1 MPLGEPGPGP
11 LDELVARLTAAG
23 LPPDARGM
31 ADALWLAQWIT
42 PEPSTAQGTDEGGGT
57 GGADGA
63 HGAKGAGADRRPDR
77 ADPATFRV
85 GPPVSPGLEGG
96 TGAPFDGDRSPD
108 PAAGEAASAAALRE
122 AARRGLAE
130 LLPARHERSTDPDRY
145 RLGEVAVPIASA
157 FPGLLPLQRALRP
170 VQRYRPPT
178 APARRKLDERAT
190 AELSA
195 HAEMVIPVLRG
206 VHRRTAGLRLLMDGS
221 SSMAVWEQMLHDL
234 RQVCERVGAFR
245 DVTVHYL
252 HPHGADVGVTAAPGP
267 GRPLR
272 PADQLHDPTGHH
284 LTLVVSDCAGPLW
297 HDGRMQRLLYR
308 WAADAPLAVV
318 QPLPQRMWGR
328 TLLPAVAGTLV
339 RRQGPYQPL
348 DFRPARRRRRPAPPP
363 GTETEP
369 PRERAVPVLA
379 ATPSAL
385 GSWARLA
392 AADAGLSLR
401 GAASVVR
408 ADHGAEPRSGPPP
421 TPGSGE
427 PSRMVREFDRQ
438 ASPAARLLAVHLS
451 AVPLALPVIQLV
463 QRAMLPQTGPAEL
476 AEVLLSGLVTQV
488 PPEEFPPGERAPG
501 AGPPE
506 EQLAATGPWY
516 DFVPGVRDEL
526 LARLSAGEA
535 ALVLKHCS
543 LYIERTFGRSARNF
557 PAVAVAMLSGS
568 GREPETGRRAVPEPF
583 ARVSERVLRRF
594 EPALRPPDRRPY
606 ASDGPAAE
614 GAALLERYEQDRA
627 VRDLIEAVRLLRA
640 AAERLPPAGTDL
652 ARALLHAWAEWRQPD
667 ALEEAERAVRA
678 AERALGAAPPAD
690 TAERDGSRQDSR
702 DGSGPGSRD
711 DDAGAVERTRVLIVL
726 GRVAHARA
734 RERRAAGDPAGERTA
749 LAEAARQLDAACG
762 LMSLLDPRVLE
773 SMVLR
778 TEVLRRLAALPDT
791 AAPPETSSSPGP
803 GAPAGPSAS
812 PGPATSPE
820 TAATPGAPAAQEPG
834 ATLAP
839 PGRAGAEGAAGQPP
853 PPDPLDEAERSLT
866 TLLDRW
872 PSGEQVPGEVYAAR
886 GGVLL
891 DQARRAAARRPEEP
905 GAARPAEALAVR
917 AADDLDT
924 ATVLLRR
931 RGSDADRLVCETLL
945 DLAAARRLGGGAGL
959 PSVLPTLERA
969 RAIAQALGDPA
980 LEADSLRRI
989 AAAQRGVHTRTGAV
1003 TALDA
1008 AIDALAAALRL
1019 TAPDSPVH
1027 SSLLAERGAALL
1039 LRARQEPA
1047 GEPGRRLADEAVHV
1061 LREALARVAPQDP
1074 DLGSHRLL
1082 FGRALRLRHERRPSV
1097 ADLHEA
1103 DWVLE
1108 LAARGAG
1115 VPDVVC
1121 AEAWIE
1127 VGDVQLLLDRR
1138 FGSRERHDRAAACY
1152 RRAAAAAGRAGSAL
1166 LAARAHHRRAEVLEV
1181 TAGPRSALQAYR
1193 ESWEHWQRT
1202 AADPGPE
1209 AQRTRARMRALESPA

>member
-1 MPLGEPGPGP
+1 MPPGEPGPGP

-23 LPPDARGM
+23 LPADARGM

-42 PEPSTAQGTDEGGGT
+42 PGEPRAEGS
-57 GGADGA
+57 ADTVPTP
-63 HGAKGAGADRRPDR
+63 ADRPDR
-77 ADPATFRV
+77 TDPATFRV
-85 GPPVSPGLEGG
+85 GP
-96 TGAPFDGDRSPD
+96 
-108 PAAGEAASAAALRE
+108 AASADPAGAGGTAAAAGGDGPADGDPSPSVLQDG
-122 AARRGLAE
+122 ARRRVAE
-130 LLPARHERSTDPDRY
+130 LLPSHALGETPTRFPDPDRQ

-170 VQRYRPPT
+170 IQRYRPPV
-178 APARRKLDERAT
+178 APVPRKLDEPAT

-195 HAEMVIPVLRG
+195 HAEMIIPVLRG
-206 VHRRTAGLRLLMDGS
+206 VHRRAAGLRLLMDGS

-252 HPHGADVGVTAAPGP
+252 HPHGPDVGVAAAPGP

-297 HDGRMQRLLYR
+297 RDGRMQRLLYR

-318 QPLPQRMWGR
+318 QPLPQRMWAR

-339 RRQGPYQPL
+339 RRQGPYQAL
-348 DFRPARRRRRPAPPP
+348 DFRPARRRRRPAGPP
-363 GTETEP
+363 GAASEA
-369 PRERAVPVLA
+369 PRERAVPVLS

-392 AADAGLSLR
+392 AADAGLALR

-408 ADHGAEPRSGPPP
+408 ADHGTEHPAGPPP
-421 TPGSGE
+421 APG
-427 PSRMVREFDRQ
+427 PAAPARMVREFDQQ

-476 AEVLLSGLVTQV
+476 AEVLLSGLVTQL
-488 PPEEFPPGERAPG
+488 PPDERPSGEQ
-501 AGPPE
+501 AGVS
-506 EQLAATGPWY
+506 GPWY

-543 LYIERTFGRSARNF
+543 LYVERTFGRSARNF

-594 EPALRPPDRRPY
+594 EPALRPPVRRPY

-640 AAERLPPAGTDL
+640 ATERLPVAGTDL
-652 ARALLHAWAEWRQPD
+652 ARALLHAWATWRQPD
-667 ALEEAERAVRA
+667 ALEEAERAARA
-678 AERALGAAPPAD
+678 AERATAGEPAADDQEGA
-690 TAERDGSRQDSR
+690 TAGRE
-702 DGSGPGSRD
+702 
-711 DDAGAVERTRVLIVL
+711 AERTRALIVL
-726 GRVAHARA
+726 GRVGHARA
-734 RERRAAGDPAGERTA
+734 RERRTAGTPAEERTA
-749 LAEAARQLDAACG
+749 LADAARHLHAACG

-778 TEVLRRLAALPDT
+778 TEVLRRLAALPAVPDT
-791 AAPPETSSSPGP
+791 D
-803 GAPAGPSAS
+803 
-812 PGPATSPE
+812 
-820 TAATPGAPAAQEPG
+820 G
-834 ATLAP
+834 ATD
-839 PGRAGAEGAAGQPP
+839 
-853 PPDPLDEAERSLT
+853 PDPLDEAERSLT
-866 TLLDRW
+866 TLLDQW

-891 DQARRAAARRPEEP
+891 DQARRAARGDAGGPH
-905 GAARPAEALAVR
+905 PAEALAVR

-924 ATVLLRR
+924 AAVLLRR
-931 RGSDADRLVCETLL
+931 RGGAADRLVCETLL
-945 DLAAARRLGGGAGL
+945 DLAAARQLNGGAGR

-969 RAIAQALGDPA
+969 RALAHELDDRA
-980 LEADSLRRI
+980 LEADSLRRT
-989 AAAQRGVHTRTGAV
+989 AAAQRAVHTRTGDL

-1008 AIDALAAALRL
+1008 AIAALAAALRL
-1019 TAPDSPVH
+1019 TTPDSTEH

-1039 LRARQEPA
+1039 LRARLEPA
-1047 GEPGRRLADEAVHV
+1047 EEPGKRLANEAVHV
-1061 LREALARVAPQDP
+1061 LREALGRVAPHDP

-1082 FGRALRLRHERRPSV
+1082 FGRALRLRYERQPSL

-1103 DWVLE
+1103 DWILE
-1108 LAARGAG
+1108 LAARGAD
-1115 VPDVVC
+1115 VPDAVS
-1121 AEAWIE
+1121 AEAWLE

-1138 FGSRERHDRAAACY
+1138 FDSRERHDRAAACY
-1152 RRAAAAAGRAGSAL
+1152 RRAAAAARRADSAL
-1166 LAARAHHRRAEVLEV
+1166 PAARAHHRRGEVLEV
-1181 TAGPRSALQAYR
+1181 TAGPRSALHAYR
-1193 ESWEHWQRT
+1193 ESWEQWQRAGEDT
-1202 AADPGPE
+1202 GPE
-1209 AQRTRARMRALESPA
+1209 AQRTRARMRALESTA

>member
-1 MPLGEPGPGP
+1 MPPGEPGPGP

-23 LPPDARGM
+23 LPADARSM
-31 ADALWLAQWIT
+31 ADTLWLAQWIT
-42 PEPSTAQGTDEGGGT
+42 PEEPPAGDRAET
-57 GGADGA
+57 G
-63 HGAKGAGADRRPDR
+63 RPDR
-77 ADPATFRV
+77 PDPTDPATFRV
-85 GPPVSPGLEGG
+85 GP
-96 TGAPFDGDRSPD
+96 
-108 PAAGEAASAAALRE
+108 AASADHSPDGTPAPADGSASPAGDAPAPRDGV
-122 AARRGLAE
+122 RRVAE
-130 LLPARHERSTDPDRY
+130 LLPPQDTGEAPALVGQWASVPDPDRQ

-170 VQRYRPPT
+170 VQRYRPPA
-178 APARRKLDERAT
+178 APVRRTLDEPAT

-195 HAEMVIPVLRG
+195 HAETIIPVLRG
-206 VHRRTAGLRLLMDGS
+206 VHRRAAALRLLMDGS

-252 HPHGADVGVTAAPGP
+252 HPHGPDVGVAALPGP

-284 LTLVVSDCAGPLW
+284 LTLVISDCAGPLW
-297 HDGRMQRLLYR
+297 RDGRMQRLLYR

-318 QPLPQRMWGR
+318 QPLPQRMWAR

-339 RRQGPYQPL
+339 RRQGPYQAL
-348 DFRPARRRRRPAPPP
+348 DFRPARRRRRPSAP
-363 GTETEP
+363 GTP
-369 PRERAVPVLA
+369 PAAPRERAVPVLS

-401 GAASVVR
+401 GAACVVR
-408 ADHGAEPRSGPPP
+408 ADHGAEPAAGPPP
-421 TPGSGE
+421 APERGA
-427 PSRMVREFDRQ
+427 PARMVREFDQQ

-476 AEVLLSGLVTQV
+476 AEVLLSGLVAQL
-488 PPEEFPPGERAPG
+488 PPDRRPSGDS
-501 AGPPE
+501 
-506 EQLAATGPWY
+506 GPWY
-516 DFVPGVRDEL
+516 EFVPGVRDEL
-526 LARLSAGEA
+526 LGRLSAGEA

-568 GREPETGRRAVPEPF
+568 AREPETGPRAVPEPF

-606 ASDGPAAE
+606 GSDGPAAE
-614 GAALLERYEQDRA
+614 GAALLERYEHDRA

-652 ARALLHAWAEWRQPD
+652 ARALLHAWAKWRQPD
-667 ALEEAERAVRA
+667 ALEEAERAART
-678 AERALGAAPPAD
+678 ALGAAA
-690 TAERDGSRQDSR
+690 
-702 DGSGPGSRD
+702 
-711 DDAGAVERTRVLIVL
+711 AGAGEAVDATGAAERTRALIVL

-734 RERRAAGDPAGERTA
+734 RERRAEGTPDEERAA
-749 LAEAARQLDAACG
+749 LTDAARHLHAACG

-778 TEVLRRLAALPDT
+778 TEVLRRLAALPE
-791 AAPPETSSSPGP
+791 P
-803 GAPAGPSAS
+803 
-812 PGPATSPE
+812 PAT
-820 TAATPGAPAAQEPG
+820 PADG
-834 ATLAP
+834 T
-839 PGRAGAEGAAGQPP
+839 GRPSG
-853 PPDPLDEAERSLT
+853 DPLDEAERSLT
-866 TLLDRW
+866 TLLDQW

-891 DQARRAAARRPEEP
+891 DQARRAAGHPD
-905 GAARPAEALAVR
+905 GTHPAEALAVR

-924 ATVLLRR
+924 AAVLLRR
-931 RGSDADRLVCETLL
+931 RGSAADRLVCETLL
-945 DLAAARRLGGGAGL
+945 DLAAARRMNAGGGL

-969 RAIAQALGDPA
+969 REMAHALGDAA

-989 AAAQRGVHTRTGAV
+989 ADAQRAVHTRTGAPA
-1003 TALDA
+1003 ALDA
-1008 AIDALAAALRL
+1008 AIAALAAALRL
-1019 TAPDSPVH
+1019 TAPDSPEH

-1039 LRARQEPA
+1039 LRARSEPP
-1047 GEPGRRLADEAVHV
+1047 GEMGKRLANEAVHV

-1074 DLGSHRLL
+1074 DLGNHRLL
-1082 FGRALRLRHERRPSV
+1082 FGRALRLRYERQPSL

-1103 DWVLE
+1103 DWILE
-1108 LAARGAG
+1108 LAARGAD
-1115 VPDVVC
+1115 VPDAVC
-1121 AEAWIE
+1121 AEAWLE

-1138 FGSRERHDRAAACY
+1138 FDSRERHDRAAACY
-1152 RRAAAAAGRAGSAL
+1152 RRAAAAAGRAGSPL
-1166 LAARAHHRRAEVLEV
+1166 LAARAHHRRGEVLEV
-1181 TAGPRSALQAYR
+1181 TAGPRSALHAYR
-1193 ESWEHWQRT
+1193 ESWEQWQR
-1202 AADPGPE
+1202 ADGSPGPE
-1209 AQRTRARMRALESPA
+1209 ARRTRARMRALESTA

>member
-23 LPPDARGM
+23 VPADARGM

-42 PEPSTAQGTDEGGGT
+42 PDET
-57 GGADGA
+57 RT
-63 HGAKGAGADRRPDR
+63 AGADAPAPAR
-77 ADPATFRV
+77 ADRSDPASFSV
-85 GPPVSPGLEGG
+85 GPAEPADPVADDAPEPSAGRSMLQEP
-96 TGAPFDGDRSPD
+96 TGRG
-108 PAAGEAASAAALRE
+108 RE
-122 AARRGLAE
+122 AE
-130 LLPARHERSTDPDRY
+130 LLPAQDERFSDPDRL

-170 VQRYRPPT
+170 VQRYHPPV
-178 APARRKLDERAT
+178 APVRRELDESAT

-206 VHRRTAGLRLLMDGS
+206 VHRREAALRLLMDGS

-252 HPHGADVGVTAAPGP
+252 HPHGPDVGVAAAPGP

-297 HDGRMQRLLYR
+297 QDGRMQRLLYR

-318 QPLPQRMWGR
+318 QPLPQRMWAR

-339 RRQGPYQPL
+339 RRQGPYQAL
-348 DFRPARRRRRPAPPP
+348 DFQPARRRRRAAAPPGP
-363 GTETEP
+363 GAGTT
-369 PRERAVPVLA
+369 RERAIPVLS

-392 AADAGLSLR
+392 AADSGLSLR

-408 ADHGAEPRSGPPP
+408 ADHGAEPAAGPP
-421 TPGSGE
+421 SE
-427 PSRMVREFDRQ
+427 PPRAEPERMVSEFARL

-476 AEVLLSGLVTQV
+476 AEVLLSGLVRQLPADRL
-488 PPEEFPPGERAPG
+488 PPDQLPADQRPPGPETA
-501 AGPPE
+501 AG
-506 EQLAATGPWY
+506 GPWY

-526 LARLSAGEA
+526 LGRLSAGEA

-543 LYIERTFGRSARNF
+543 LYIERTFGRTARNF

-568 GREPETGRRAVPEPF
+568 GREPESGQRAVPEPF

-594 EPALRPPDRRPY
+594 EPALRPPAERPY
-606 ASDGPAAE
+606 VSDGPAAE

-640 AAERLPPAGTDL
+640 AARRLPQAGTDL
-652 ARALLHAWAEWRQPD
+652 ARGLLHAWAEWRQPD

-678 AERALGAAPPAD
+678 AMGASPARTESRAWGMATAPDDDNGERA
-690 TAERDGSRQDSR
+690 
-702 DGSGPGSRD
+702 
-711 DDAGAVERTRVLIVL
+711 AGLEAERTRALIVL
-726 GRVAHARA
+726 GRVRHARA
-734 RERRAAGDPAGERTA
+734 QERRAAGAPDEERAA
-749 LAEAARQLDAACG
+749 LEDAAHQLHAACG

-778 TEVLRRLAALPDT
+778 TRVLRRLAALPSDGT
-791 AAPPETSSSPGP
+791 AAPSD
-803 GAPAGPSAS
+803 
-812 PGPATSPE
+812 
-820 TAATPGAPAAQEPG
+820 AATPPA
-834 ATLAP
+834 L
-839 PGRAGAEGAAGQPP
+839 
-853 PPDPLDEAERSLT
+853 PDPLGEAERSLT
-866 TLLDRW
+866 TLLDQW
-872 PSGEQVPGEVYAAR
+872 PSGERVPGEVYAAR

-891 DQARRAAARRPEEP
+891 DQARRAARGRSEGPPLP
-905 GAARPAEALAVR
+905 GAPADALAVR

-931 RGSDADRLVCETLL
+931 RGSAADRLVCETLL
-945 DLAAARRLGGGAGL
+945 DLAAARSLTGGAGL
-959 PSVLPTLERA
+959 LSVLPTLERA
-969 RAIAQALGDPA
+969 HAMARALEEPA
-980 LEADSLRRI
+980 LEADSLHRI
-989 AAAQRGVHTRTGAV
+989 AAAQRAVHTRTGAV
-1003 TALDA
+1003 TALDD
-1008 AIDALAAALRL
+1008 AIAALAAALRL
-1019 TAPDSPVH
+1019 TAPDSPQH
-1027 SSLLAERGAALL
+1027 SSLLAERGEALL
-1039 LRARQEPA
+1039 LRARLEPA
-1047 GEPGRRLADEAVHV
+1047 TEPGKRLANEAVHV

-1074 DLGSHRLL
+1074 SLGGHRLL
-1082 FGRALRLRHERRPSV
+1082 FGRALRLRHERQPSL

-1108 LAARGAG
+1108 LAARGTE
-1115 VPDVVC
+1115 VPAVA
-1121 AEAWIE
+1121 AEAWLE

-1152 RRAAAAAGRAGSAL
+1152 RRAAADARRAGSAV
-1166 LAARAHHRRAEVLEV
+1166 LAARAHHRRGEVLEV
-1181 TAGPRSALQAYR
+1181 TAGPQSALYAYR
-1193 ESWEHWQRT
+1193 ESWEQWQR
-1202 AADPGPE
+1202 AAEDTGPE
-1209 AQRTRARMRALESPA
+1209 ALRTRARMRALDPTA

>member
-23 LPPDARGM
+23 LPADARSM

-42 PEPSTAQGTDEGGGT
+42 PGGSRTEGPADTGARRTKGPDST
-57 GGADGA
+57 
-63 HGAKGAGADRRPDR
+63 
-77 ADPATFRV
+77 DPATFRV
-85 GPPVSPGLEGG
+85 GSAVSVAPG
-96 TGAPFDGDRSPD
+96 GALPAGSGAAPSDTD
-108 PAAGEAASAAALRE
+108 PSSSALRDS
-122 AARRGLAE
+122 ARRRVAE
-130 LLPARHERSTDPDRY
+130 LLPTRDERLPDPDRQ

-170 VQRYRPPT
+170 IQRYRPPV
-178 APARRKLDERAT
+178 APVRRKLDEPAT

-195 HAEMVIPVLRG
+195 HAEMIIPVLRG
-206 VHRRTAGLRLLMDGS
+206 VHRRAAALRLLMDGS

-252 HPHGADVGVTAAPGP
+252 HPHGADIGVAAAPGP

-297 HDGRMQRLLYR
+297 RDGRMQRLLYR

-318 QPLPQRMWGR
+318 QPLPQRMWAR

-339 RRQGPYQPL
+339 RRQGPYQAL
-348 DFRPARRRRRPAPPP
+348 DFRPARRRRRPAGASGAPS
-363 GTETEP
+363 EA
-369 PRERAVPVLA
+369 PRERAVPVLS

-408 ADHGAEPRSGPPP
+408 ADHGEGHPAGPPP
-421 TPGSGE
+421 VPE
-427 PSRMVREFDRQ
+427 PAAPARMVREFDQQ

-476 AEVLLSGLVTQV
+476 AEVLLSGLVTQL
-488 PPEEFPPGERAPG
+488 PADERPSGEQ
-501 AGPPE
+501 AGVS
-506 EQLAATGPWY
+506 GPWY

-526 LARLSAGEA
+526 LGRLSAGEA

-543 LYIERTFGRSARNF
+543 LYVERTFGRSARNF

-568 GREPETGRRAVPEPF
+568 GREPETGQRAVPEPF

-594 EPALRPPDRRPY
+594 EPALRPPARQPY
-606 ASDGPAAE
+606 VSDGPAAE

-640 AAERLPPAGTDL
+640 ATERLPVAGTDL
-652 ARALLHAWAEWRQPD
+652 ARALLHAWAKWRQPD
-667 ALEEAERAVRA
+667 ALEEAERAGRA
-678 AERALGAAPPAD
+678 AERATAQGAAD
-690 TAERDGSRQDSR
+690 DQETATGRE
-702 DGSGPGSRD
+702 
-711 DDAGAVERTRVLIVL
+711 AERTRALIVL
-726 GRVAHARA
+726 GRVGHARA
-734 RERRAAGDPAGERTA
+734 QERRSAGTPAEERTA
-749 LAEAARQLDAACG
+749 LADAARHLHAACG

-773 SMVLR
+773 SIVLR
-778 TEVLRRLAALPDT
+778 TEVLRRLDALP
-791 AAPPETSSSPGP
+791 
-803 GAPAGPSAS
+803 
-812 PGPATSPE
+812 
-820 TAATPGAPAAQEPG
+820 AATDLPQDGDMAAD
-834 ATLAP
+834 
-839 PGRAGAEGAAGQPP
+839 
-853 PPDPLDEAERSLT
+853 DPLDEAERSLT
-866 TLLDRW
+866 TLLDQW

-891 DQARRAAARRPEEP
+891 DQARRAARGQGEGPRPV
-905 GAARPAEALAVR
+905 EALAVR

-931 RGSDADRLVCETLL
+931 RGSTADRLVCETLL
-945 DLAAARRLGGGAGL
+945 DLAAARQLNGGAGL

-969 RAIAQALGDPA
+969 RAMARELDDRA
-980 LEADSLRRI
+980 LEAASLRRT
-989 AAAQRGVHTRTGAV
+989 AAVQRAVHTRTGSL

-1008 AIDALAAALRL
+1008 AIAALAAALRL
-1019 TAPDSPVH
+1019 TTPDSPEH

-1039 LRARQEPA
+1039 LRARLEPA
-1047 GEPGRRLADEAVHV
+1047 DGPGKRLANEAVHV
-1061 LREALARVAPQDP
+1061 LREALGRVGPQDP
-1074 DLGSHRLL
+1074 DLGNHRLL
-1082 FGRALRLRHERRPSV
+1082 FGRALRLRYERQPSL

-1103 DWVLE
+1103 DWILE
-1108 LAARGAG
+1108 LAARGVD
-1115 VPDVVC
+1115 VPDAVS
-1121 AEAWIE
+1121 AEAWLE

-1138 FGSRERHDRAAACY
+1138 FGSRERHDRAAACF
-1152 RRAAAAAGRAGSAL
+1152 RRAAAAARRADSPL
-1166 LAARAHHRRAEVLEV
+1166 LAARAHHRRGEVLEV
-1181 TAGPRSALQAYR
+1181 TAGPRSALHAYR
-1193 ESWEHWQRT
+1193 ESWEQWQR
-1202 AADPGPE
+1202 AAEDTGDE
-1209 AQRTRARMRALESPA
+1209 AQRTRARMRALETTA

>member
-11 LDELVARLTAAG
+11 LDELVGRLTAAG
-23 LPPDARGM
+23 LPADARGM

-42 PEPSTAQGTDEGGGT
+42 PDASR
-57 GGADGA
+57 ADGSPEPA
-63 HGAKGAGADRRPDR
+63 PTRAEGPDGR
-77 ADPATFRV
+77 DPATFRV
-85 GPPVSPGLEGG
+85 GTAVSADPDGARGTPPADDGPGAAD
-96 TGAPFDGDRSPD
+96 TD
-108 PAAGEAASAAALRE
+108 PSSSALRDG
-122 AARRGLAE
+122 ARRRVAE
-130 LLPARHERSTDPDRY
+130 LLPTRDERLPDHDRQ
-145 RLGEVAVPIASA
+145 RLGEVAVPTASA

-170 VQRYRPPT
+170 IQRYRPPV
-178 APARRKLDERAT
+178 APVRRKLDEPAT

-195 HAEMVIPVLRG
+195 HAEMIIPVLRG
-206 VHRRTAGLRLLMDGS
+206 VHRRAAALRLLMDGS

-252 HPHGADVGVTAAPGP
+252 HPHGADIGVAAAPGP

-297 HDGRMQRLLYR
+297 RDGRMQRLLYR
-308 WAADAPLAVV
+308 WSADAPLAVV
-318 QPLPQRMWGR
+318 QPLPQRMWAR

-339 RRQGPYQPL
+339 RRQGPYQAL
-348 DFRPARRRRRPAPPP
+348 GFRPARRRRRPAGAP
-363 GTETEP
+363 GARPEV
-369 PRERAVPVLA
+369 PRERAIPVLS

-408 ADHGAEPRSGPPP
+408 ADHGAGQPAGPPP
-421 TPGSGE
+421 APE
-427 PSRMVREFDRQ
+427 RAAPARMVREFDQQ

-476 AEVLLSGLVTQV
+476 AEVLLSGLVTQL
-488 PPEEFPPGERAPG
+488 PAEERAPG
-501 AGPPE
+501 EQAGVS
-506 EQLAATGPWY
+506 GPWY

-526 LARLSAGEA
+526 LGRLSAGEA

-568 GREPETGRRAVPEPF
+568 GREPETGQRAVPEPF

-594 EPALRPPDRRPY
+594 EPALRPPVRRPY

-640 AAERLPPAGTDL
+640 ATERLPVAGTDL
-652 ARALLHAWAEWRQPD
+652 ARALLHAWAKWRQPD
-667 ALEEAERAVRA
+667 ALEEAQRAARA
-678 AERALGAAPPAD
+678 AERATAEGAADDQEAA
-690 TAERDGSRQDSR
+690 TAGRE
-702 DGSGPGSRD
+702 
-711 DDAGAVERTRVLIVL
+711 AERTRALIVL
-726 GRVAHARA
+726 GRVGHARA
-734 RERRAAGDPAGERTA
+734 QERRTAGTTAEERTA
-749 LAEAARQLDAACG
+749 LADAARHLHAACG

-778 TEVLRRLAALPDT
+778 TEVLRRLAGLPADD
-791 AAPPETSSSPGP
+791 GLP
-803 GAPAGPSAS
+803 GAG
-812 PGPATSPE
+812 E
-820 TAATPGAPAAQEPG
+820 LPGADDLAAD
-834 ATLAP
+834 
-839 PGRAGAEGAAGQPP
+839 
-853 PPDPLDEAERSLT
+853 DPLDEAESSLT
-866 TLLDRW
+866 TLLDQW

-891 DQARRAAARRPEEP
+891 DQARRAARSREE
-905 GAARPAEALAVR
+905 GTRPAEALAVR

-924 ATVLLRR
+924 AAVLLRR
-931 RGSDADRLVCETLL
+931 RGSAADRLVCETLL
-945 DLAAARRLGGGAGL
+945 ALAAARQLNGGAGL

-969 RAIAQALGDPA
+969 RAMARELDDPA
-980 LEADSLRRI
+980 LEADGLRRT
-989 AAAQRGVHTRTGAV
+989 AAVQRAVHTRTGAL

-1008 AIDALAAALRL
+1008 AIAALAAALRL
-1019 TAPDSPVH
+1019 TTPDSPEH
-1027 SSLLAERGAALL
+1027 SALLAERGAALL

-1047 GEPGRRLADEAVHV
+1047 DGPGKRLANEAVHV
-1061 LREALARVAPQDP
+1061 LREALGRAGPQDP
-1074 DLGSHRLL
+1074 DLGHHRLL
-1082 FGRALRLRHERRPSV
+1082 FGRALRLRYERQPSL

-1103 DWVLE
+1103 DWILE
-1108 LAARGAG
+1108 LAARGVD
-1115 VPDVVC
+1115 VPDAVS
-1121 AEAWIE
+1121 AEAWLE
-1127 VGDVQLLLDRR
+1127 VGDIQLLLDRR
-1138 FGSRERHDRAAACY
+1138 FDSRERHDRAAACF
-1152 RRAAAAAGRAGSAL
+1152 RRAAAAARRADSPL
-1166 LAARAHHRRAEVLEV
+1166 LAARAHHRRGEVLEV
-1181 TAGPRSALQAYR
+1181 TAGPRSALHAYR
-1193 ESWEHWQRT
+1193 ESWEQWQR
-1202 AADPGPE
+1202 AAEETGAE
-1209 AQRTRARMRALESPA
+1209 AQRTRARMRALETTG